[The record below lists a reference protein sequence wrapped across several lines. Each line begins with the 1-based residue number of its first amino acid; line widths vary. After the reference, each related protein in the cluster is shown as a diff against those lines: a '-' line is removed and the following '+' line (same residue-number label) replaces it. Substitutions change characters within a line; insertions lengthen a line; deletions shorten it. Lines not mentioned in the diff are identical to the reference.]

1 MVKNVLKF
9 KSNTFKSKNIYF
21 FVYAKQKP
29 GGLPIENLY
38 S

>member
-1 MVKNVLKF
+1 MVKDVLKF
-9 KSNTFKSKNIYF
+9 KSNTFKSKKIYF
-21 FVYAKQKP
+21 FVYANQKQ